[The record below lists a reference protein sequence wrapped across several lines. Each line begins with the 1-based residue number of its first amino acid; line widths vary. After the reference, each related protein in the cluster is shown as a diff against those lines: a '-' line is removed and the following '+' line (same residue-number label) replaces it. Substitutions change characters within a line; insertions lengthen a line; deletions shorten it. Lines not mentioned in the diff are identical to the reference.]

1 MFLPIQSVK
10 DQRLRLGQP
19 RLGWQYQLESLCL
32 GRYVLSLADKS
43 RFCERAC
50 FLSVTAD
57 KKQAVV

>member
-32 GRYVLSLADKS
+32 GRYLPTNLVFAKELV
-43 RFCERAC
+43 